1 MERLNNFIAGDSF
14 RLFLW
19 KDIITQIQFKT
30 FWGYGINSY
39 KTINGIY
46 QSNEITTARSLNLES
61 AHQQYIPVTVHAHSD
76 YLQTILEIGF
86 FGTCVL
92 VFPLFFAL
100 ARAFMLNVKTKN
112 KYITIALIVVIFYS
126 IVDFPFR
133 NIAVSSLF
141 VFLLSSRIT
150 SLNRRNALTM

>member
-1 MERLNNFIAGDSF
+1 MKFRFVSITFTSLLIFNKTLAERLNNFITGDSF

-100 ARAFMLNVKTKN
+100 FLMQ
-112 KYITIALIVVIFYS
+112 VI
-126 IVDFPFR
+126 
-133 NIAVSSLF
+133 
-141 VFLLSSRIT
+141 
-150 SLNRRNALTM
+150 